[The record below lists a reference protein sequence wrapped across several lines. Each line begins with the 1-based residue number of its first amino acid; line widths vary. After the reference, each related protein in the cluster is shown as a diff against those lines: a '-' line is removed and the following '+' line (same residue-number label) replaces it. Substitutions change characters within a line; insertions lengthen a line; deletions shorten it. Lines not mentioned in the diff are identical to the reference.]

1 MKPDDELLESS
12 NAAPAEA
19 RFDALFR
26 LAKRLCGVTLARIAT
41 DTHLS
46 GSTEPEQRLPAAL
59 DAYLQELIART
70 GLGHS
75 PLLLP
80 DTRLDTAPQAAPSP
94 GFFVGYPLRSVD
106 GGYLGVFYL
115 ADGEPQRLSDEQLL
129 ALDDIAESAANLLE
143 QIRREAAARQAS
155 EALLAQES
163 RMALAIQGSGTGI
176 WDRDVVTGE
185 IHYSSAWKA
194 LLGYADHEVSNRIE
208 DSYGRVHPDDRTYV
222 QQAVLAHFAGHTE
235 SYEVEHRLRCR
246 DGSYKWVCSRGKV
259 VARDERGNALRML
272 GTTTDITALREL
284 SERLQRSVELITRL
298 TDQVPG
304 MVFQFRSLPDS
315 SGYFTYLSAGV
326 YDMFEATREQIDRD
340 PEILHTLVH
349 PDDMETYQMA
359 RLRAERE
366 LSTWH
371 IEYRVI
377 LPRQGLRWR
386 LGEARPQRE
395 ADGSIV
401 WHGVVTD
408 ITERKRIESELQ
420 EFASLDAL
428 TQLPNR
434 RVFMA
439 HLETEL
445 ARIQRSDVFTSTLL
459 MCDLD
464 HFKLVNDKWGHAIGD
479 QALRHFSR
487 ILREQLRK
495 SDLAG
500 RVGGEEFAVV
510 LSGAGLIQARDF
522 ACRVQHSLKD
532 EPLNIE
538 GKKIH
543 LTLSVGIALLERQDT
558 TPDTVLCRSDAA
570 LYRAKKNGRNRVE
583 VG

>member
-1 MKPDDELLESS
+1 MKPDDELQESS

-26 LAKRLCGVTLARIAT
+26 LAKRLSGVTLARIAT
-41 DTHLS
+41 DTLLS
-46 GSTEPEQRLPAAL
+46 GSTEPEQRLPDAFS
-59 DAYLQELIART
+59 AYLQELVIRT
-70 GLGHS
+70 SVGHS

-80 DTRLDTAPQAAPSP
+80 NTRLDTALQAAPPS
-94 GFFVGYPLRSVD
+94 FFVGYPLRSSD
-106 GGYLGVFYL
+106 GSYLGVFYL
-115 ADGEPQRLSDEQLL
+115 ADSEPQQLSEEQWLSL
-129 ALDDIAESAANLLE
+129 HDIAESAANLLE
-143 QIRREAAARQAS
+143 QIRRETAARAAS

-163 RMALAIQGSGTGI
+163 RMALAIQGSGTAI

-185 IHYSSAWKA
+185 IHYSTAWKA
-194 LLGYADHEVSNRIE
+194 LLGYAEYEVSNRIA
-208 DSYGRVHPDDRTYV
+208 DSYERVHPDDLSYV
-222 QQAVLAHFAGHTE
+222 QQALQAHLRGHTE

-259 VARDERGNALRML
+259 VARDDQGNALRML

-304 MVFQFRSLPDS
+304 MVFQFRSLPN
-315 SGYFTYLSAGV
+315 GKGHITYASAGV
-326 YDMFEATREQIDRD
+326 YDMFEVTREQIQQD
-340 PEILHTLVH
+340 PEILHERVH
-349 PDDMETYQMA
+349 PDDVAIYQMA
-359 RLRAERE
+359 RQRAENE

-371 IEYRVI
+371 IEYRVL
-377 LPRQGLRWR
+377 LPKQGLRWR

-395 ADGSIV
+395 ADGTIF

-420 EFASLDAL
+420 EFASLDGL
-428 TQLPNR
+428 TQLANR
-434 RVFMA
+434 RVFMGY
-439 HLETEL
+439 LETER
-445 ARIQRSDVFTSTLL
+445 ARIQRGDVGASSLL

-464 HFKLVNDKWGHAIGD
+464 HFKRVNDKWGHAIGD

-510 LSGAGLIQARDF
+510 LSGAGIIQARDF

-532 EPLNIE
+532 EPLIID
-538 GKKIH
+538 GQQIH
-543 LTLSVGIALLERQDT
+543 LTLSIGITLLDRQDA
-558 TPDTVLCRSDAA
+558 TPDTALCRSDAA
-570 LYRAKKNGRNRVE
+570 LYRAKKNGRNRIE

>member
-1 MKPDDELLESS
+1 MQESS

-26 LAKRLCGVTLARIAT
+26 LAKRLSGVTLARIAT
-41 DTHLS
+41 DTLLS
-46 GSTEPEQRLPAAL
+46 GSTEPEQRLP
-59 DAYLQELIART
+59 DTFSTYLQELVIRT
-70 GLGHS
+70 SFGHS

-80 DTRLDTAPQAAPSP
+80 DTRLDTAPQAAPP
-94 GFFVGYPLRSVD
+94 PAFFAGYPLRSSE

-115 ADGEPQRLSDEQLL
+115 ADTKPQRLSEEQLL
-129 ALDDIAESAANLLE
+129 SLHDIAESAANLLE
-143 QIRREAAARQAS
+143 QIRREAAACQAS
-155 EALLAQES
+155 ETLLAEES
-163 RMALAIQGSGTGI
+163 RMALAIQGSGTAI

-185 IHYSSAWKA
+185 IHYSTAWKA
-194 LLGYADHEVSNRIE
+194 LLGYAEDEVSNRIT
-208 DSYGRVHPDDRTYV
+208 DSYERVHPDDLSYV
-222 QQAVLAHFAGHTE
+222 QQALQAHLRGHTE

-246 DGSYKWVCSRGKV
+246 DGNYKWVCSRGKV
-259 VARDERGNALRML
+259 VTRDESGNALRML

-304 MVFQFRSLPDS
+304 MVFQFRSLPN
-315 SGYFTYLSAGV
+315 GKGHITYASAGV
-326 YDMFEATREQIDRD
+326 YDMFEVTREQIQQD
-340 PEILHTLVH
+340 PEILHALVH
-349 PDDMETYQMA
+349 PDDVAIYQKA
-359 RLRAERE
+359 RKQAEHE

-371 IEYRVI
+371 IEYRVL

-395 ADGSIV
+395 ADGSIF

-420 EFASLDAL
+420 EFASLDGL
-428 TQLPNR
+428 TQLANR
-434 RVFMA
+434 RVFMGY
-439 HLETEL
+439 LETEL
-445 ARIQRSDVFTSTLL
+445 ARIQRGDVGVSSLL

-464 HFKLVNDKWGHAIGD
+464 HFKRVNDKWGHAIGD

-522 ACRVQHSLKD
+522 ACRVQHCLKD
-532 EPLNIE
+532 EPLFI
-538 GKKIH
+538 GDQQIR
-543 LTLSVGIALLERQDT
+543 LTLSIGIALLDRQDT
-558 TPDTVLCRSDAA
+558 TPDTALCRSDAA
-570 LYRAKKNGRNRVE
+570 LYRAKKNGRNRIE